1 MNPYAPPNAR
11 VCDLPHDDRPSLL
24 VTHLLALIF
33 GILALGWCGNL
44 LYQRAALPFAMAVL
58 CGMASLGLWRA
69 RPWSRWVVYLFS
81 TLLCSYFAW
90 YVAALAQDGWP
101 YESTARSVA
110 SLLPASLW
118 VLFGVAA
125 AVYVARVFRK

>member
-1 MNPYAPPNAR
+1 MNRYAPPKAR
-11 VCDLPHDDRPSLL
+11 VSDPPHDDRPSLW
-24 VTHLLALIF
+24 VTQLLALIF
-33 GILALGWCGNL
+33 GVLSLGWCSAL
-44 LYQRAALPFAMAVL
+44 LYQLAAWPFALAVL

-90 YVAALAQDGWP
+90 WVA

-110 SLLPASLW
+110 SLLPGSLH

-125 AVYVARVFRK
+125 AVYVARVFRQ